1 MSQFFFFISKC
12 AVRSF
17 FWLFTDWHI
26 IGREN
31 IPKNGPVILVAN
43 HMTFA
48 EPCIAVLL
56 LARESR
62 FAAKEGFFRNP
73 ILRWM
78 MTSYG
83 AFPVYQ
89 GKPDRE
95 TLRKM
100 EVYLSQGLALGL
112 FPEGTRSHNDA
123 LIPALNG
130 AALIARRTG
139 APILPLGIIGTEKMR
154 GISWYFKRPKIEIR
168 FGAPF
173 HLFSKDGKV
182 NREEDTTM
190 IMQRIAELLPQEYH
204 GVYAKEA
211 VSGRKN

>member
-1 MSQFFFFISKC
+1 MSRLFFFISKC

-17 FWLFTDWHI
+17 FWLFTSWHI
-26 IGREN
+26 SGREN
-31 IPKNGPVILVAN
+31 IPKTGPVILVGN

-62 FAAKEGFFRNP
+62 FATKEGFFRNP

-83 AFPVYQ
+83 SFPVYQ
-89 GKPDRE
+89 GKADRE

-100 EVYLSQGLALGL
+100 EEYLAQGLALGI
-112 FPEGTRSHNDA
+112 FPEGTRSQNAA

-130 AALIARRTG
+130 AALIAHRTG
-139 APILPLGIIGTEKMR
+139 APILPLGIYGTEKMR
-154 GISWYFKRPKIEIR
+154 GIAWYFKRPVIKIS
-168 FGAPF
+168 FGK
-173 HLFSKDGKV
+173 LFQLPPKNGKV
-182 NREEDTTM
+182 DREADTRL
-190 IMQRIAELLPQEYH
+190 IMERIAELLPPEYH
-204 GVYAKEA
+204 GVYKKED
-211 VSGRKN
+211 GQ